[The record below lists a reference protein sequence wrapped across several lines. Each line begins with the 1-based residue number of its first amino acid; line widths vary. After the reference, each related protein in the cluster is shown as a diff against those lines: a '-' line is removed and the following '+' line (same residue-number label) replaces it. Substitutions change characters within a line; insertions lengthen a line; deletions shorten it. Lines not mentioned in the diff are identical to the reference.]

1 MDKKYSIRDKKKL
14 MFNIKQ
20 INNKD
25 LYHEIYEL
33 IKDENID
40 FTSNCNG
47 VFFDFNKISN
57 KNLIQIEK
65 LVLLYTIK
73 PDEDEASIEFV
84 KYSTEEFENINS
96 KGSRL
101 NNVEK
106 QFLKY
111 NKIN

>member
-14 MFNIKQ
+14 MFNIKK

-25 LYHEIYEL
+25 LYHEIYDT

-40 FTSNCNG
+40 FTNNCNG
-47 VFFDFNKISN
+47 VFFDFNKITN
-57 KNLIQIEK
+57 DKLFEIENLITKYSE
-65 LVLLYTIK
+65 IK
-73 PDEDEASIEFV
+73 KEEASIEFI

-96 KGSRL
+96 KGGRL
-101 NNVEK
+101 NNIEK

-111 NKIN
+111 NKLN